1 MGRSQLIV
9 MLGLALGAATAAATA
24 AASAPPAGADSAA
37 YTVDVAVQSVAPH
50 YRYQPGSAPA
60 ESCRLE
66 PIAVHYP
73 QHSRHAPLPQY
84 RRVPE
89 RPRADGGAML
99 LGGLIGGLVGNR
111 ISDGGSRP
119 VLTVAG
125 AALGATIAG
134 DLSRRQHGDRDPY
147 GGPAY
152 RDPYARPSYRN
163 SYAGPAYR
171 NHEPR
176 YVRRCTRTPG
186 SAPARVV
193 DGYDVTYRYNGQT
206 FSKWL
211 PEHPGSTL
219 PITVSV
225 SPLR

>member
-9 MLGLALGAATAAATA
+9 MLGLALGAATA

-89 RPRADGGAML
+89 RPRADGGAVL

-134 DLSRRQHGDRDPY
+134 DLSRRQHGYRY

-152 RDPYARPSYRN
+152 RDPYYRDP
-163 SYAGPAYR
+163 YAGPDYG
-171 NHEPR
+171 NQEPR
-176 YVRRCTRTPG
+176 YVRRCTRIQG
-186 SAPARVV
+186 SAPARAV

>member
-1 MGRSQLIV
+1 MGQSQLIV
-9 MLGLALGAATAAATA
+9 MLGLALGAATAAA
-24 AASAPPAGADSAA
+24 SAPLRTTDSAA
-37 YTVDVAVQSVAPH
+37 YTVDVAVQSVTPR
-50 YRYQPGSAPA
+50 YRYQPGSPPA
-60 ESCRLE
+60 QSCRLE
-66 PIAVHYP
+66 PITVRHP
-73 QHSRHAPLPQY
+73 QHSRYATYPHP

-89 RPRADGGAML
+89 RPRADGGAVL
-99 LGGLIGGLVGNR
+99 LGGLIGGLIGNR
-111 ISDGGSRP
+111 VSDGGSRP

-134 DLSRRQHGDRDPY
+134 DLSRRQHGYRDPY

-152 RDPYARPSYRN
+152 RDPYARPVYRN
-163 SYAGPAYR
+163 LYAGTGYR
-171 NHEPR
+171 NLEPR
-176 YVRRCTRTPG
+176 YVRRCSPVPG

-193 DGYDVTYRYNGQT
+193 DGYDVTYRYYGQT